1 MKQASLFEKINS
13 KNTNKRNPCSFL
25 KTNMYKYSNLLASNL
40 KRAVLISAISLLGT
54 ANNYGTH
61 FIIGFTTYSYNPS
74 DYIGVSIMA
83 PYDTNVTIFSN
94 QSNMSWNKTV
104 YIKEGESFEF
114 KLPNSLRMDRSRFLQ
129 RGIEISSTKNIS
141 MFCLNTQSNRQVVD
155 GYLALP
161 STTLGSIYVVASYQ
175 PYSSSFRASISVI
188 SPHNNNTII
197 VLPNEN
203 AVIYYR
209 GQRYDDSSSL
219 LYITQ
224 VLNKLEALYIYGFSD
239 LSGTIV
245 IASKPVTLL
254 SSVDR
259 VRTSIHAGFVESFLL
274 PVSLWEYEY
283 ILTTVGPINGKQGD
297 IFRIFAYE
305 NNTVVE
311 TGYWNKTLSSRM
323 YAELVLGEDLASFA
337 KCSKPCQVVQYI
349 RQENAQPSM
358 IVLPSVNHFLSYYRV
373 ILPYGSEYHD
383 SLTITIENEH
393 IEGLYMNGLK
403 LNNLRW
409 KIINGSNYVWSVVSL
424 SDPNTVTVYHNS
436 SAVKFGLLVFVQ
448 NNRAWYA
455 YPGGFAL
462 GNYLS
467 GRVFCFV

>member
-1 MKQASLFEKINS
+1 
-13 KNTNKRNPCSFL
+13 
-25 KTNMYKYSNLLASNL
+25 
-40 KRAVLISAISLLGT
+40 
-54 ANNYGTH
+54 
-61 FIIGFTTYSYNPS
+61 
-74 DYIGVSIMA
+74 MA
-83 PYDTNVTIFSN
+83 PYDTNVTIFSD
-94 QSNMSWNKTV
+94 QSSMSWNKTV
-104 YIKEGESFEF
+104 YIKEGERFEF

-129 RGIEISSTKNIS
+129 RGIEISSTRNIS
-141 MFCLNTQSNRQVVD
+141 MFCLNSQSNRQVVD

-161 STTLGSIYVVASYQ
+161 STTLGLIYVIASYQ
-175 PYSSSFRASISVI
+175 PYSSSYRANIAVMSA
-188 SPHNNNTII
+188 HDNNTII
-197 VLPNEN
+197 VLPIKNS
-203 AVIYYR
+203 VIYYR
-209 GQRYDDSSSL
+209 GQRYDDSTSL

-239 LSGTIV
+239 LSGTLV
-245 IASKPVTLL
+245 IASKPVTVI
-254 SSVDR
+254 SGIER
-259 VRTSIHAGFVESFLL
+259 VYISRNYDCLEALLL

-283 ILTTVGPINGKQGD
+283 ILTTVGTMNGKLGD

-311 TGYWNKTLSSRM
+311 TGYWTKVLSSRM
-323 YAELVLGEDLASFA
+323 YVQLVLGEDLASFA

-349 RQENAQPSM
+349 RQENSQPSM
-358 IVLPSVNHFLSYYRV
+358 IVLPSINQFLSYYQV

-403 LNNLRW
+403 LSDLRW
-409 KIINGSNYVWSVVSL
+409 KSINGSNYVWTVVSL

-436 SAVKFGLLVFVQ
+436 SAVKFGLLVLGQ
-448 NNRAWYA
+448 NYRAWYA

-467 GRVFCFV
+467 GRVFCYV

>member
-1 MKQASLFEKINS
+1 MNIATS
-13 KNTNKRNPCSFL
+13 
-25 KTNMYKYSNLLASNL
+25 LASNR
-40 KRAVLISAISLLGT
+40 KRAALISTLSILGT

-61 FIIGFTTYSYNPS
+61 FIIGFTAYSYSPS
-74 DYIGVSIMA
+74 DYIGVSIVA

-94 QSNMSWNKTV
+94 QSSMSWNKTV

-141 MFCLNTQSNRQVVD
+141 MFCLNTQSNRHVVD

-175 PYSSSFRASISVI
+175 PYSSSYRASISVI
-188 SPHNNNTII
+188 SPHNNNSII

-203 AVIYYR
+203 AAIYYR
-209 GQRYDDSSSL
+209 GQRYDDSSPL

-224 VLNKLEALYIYGFSD
+224 GLKKLEALYIYGFSD

-245 IASKPVTLL
+245 IASKPVTVL

-259 VRTSIHAGFVESFLL
+259 VRTSIYAGFVESFLL
-274 PVSLWEYEY
+274 SVSLWEYEY
-283 ILTTVGPINGKQGD
+283 ILTTVGTMNGKEGD

-305 NNTVVE
+305 NNTVVQ
-311 TGYWNKTLSSRM
+311 TGYWTKVLSSRM

-337 KCSKPCQVVQYI
+337 KCNKPCQVVQYM
-349 RQENAQPSM
+349 RQKNAQPSM
-358 IVLPSVNHFLSYYRV
+358 MVLPSVNQFLSYYRV
-373 ILPYGSEYHD
+373 RLPYGSEYRD
-383 SLTITIENEH
+383 SLTITIDNKH

-403 LNNLRW
+403 LNNLWWRN
-409 KIINGSNYVWSVVSL
+409 INGSNYVWTVVSL
-424 SDPNTVTVYHNS
+424 SDPNAVTVYHNS
-436 SAVKFGLLVFVQ
+436 SAVKFGLVVFGQ
-448 NNRAWYA
+448 KNNRAWYA

-467 GRVFCFV
+467 GKLFCFV

>member
-1 MKQASLFEKINS
+1 
-13 KNTNKRNPCSFL
+13 
-25 KTNMYKYSNLLASNL
+25 
-40 KRAVLISAISLLGT
+40 
-54 ANNYGTH
+54 
-61 FIIGFTTYSYNPS
+61 
-74 DYIGVSIMA
+74 MA

-94 QSNMSWNKTV
+94 QSSMSWNKTV
-104 YIKEGESFEF
+104 YIKEGERFEF

-129 RGIEISSTKNIS
+129 RGIKISSTRNIS
-141 MFCLNTQSNRQVVD
+141 MFCLNSQSNRQIVD

-161 STTLGSIYVVASYQ
+161 STTLGLIYVIASYQ
-175 PYSSSFRASISVI
+175 PQSRSYRANIAVI
-188 SPHNNNTII
+188 SAHDNNTII
-197 VLPNEN
+197 VLPIKN

-209 GQRYDDSSSL
+209 GQRYDDSTSL

-239 LSGTIV
+239 LSGTLV
-245 IASKPVTLL
+245 IASKPVTVI
-254 SSVDR
+254 SGVER
-259 VRTSIHAGFVESFLL
+259 VYISRNYGFLEAFLL
-274 PVSLWEYEY
+274 PVSLWEHEY
-283 ILTTVGPINGKQGD
+283 ILTTVGTMNGKLGD

-311 TGYWNKTLSSRM
+311 TGYWTKVLSSRT
-323 YAELVLGEDLASFA
+323 YVELVLGEDLASFA

-349 RQENAQPSM
+349 RQENSQPSM

-403 LNNLRW
+403 LNDLRW
-409 KIINGSNYVWSVVSL
+409 KSINGSNYVWTVVSL

-436 SAVKFGLLVFVQ
+436 SAVKFGLLVLGQ

>member
-1 MKQASLFEKINS
+1 
-13 KNTNKRNPCSFL
+13 
-25 KTNMYKYSNLLASNL
+25 
-40 KRAVLISAISLLGT
+40 
-54 ANNYGTH
+54 
-61 FIIGFTTYSYNPS
+61 
-74 DYIGVSIMA
+74 MA
-83 PYDTNVTIFSN
+83 PYDTNVTIFSD
-94 QSNMSWNKTV
+94 QSSMSWNKTV
-104 YIKEGESFEF
+104 YIKEGERFEF

-129 RGIEISSTKNIS
+129 RGIEISSTRNIS
-141 MFCLNTQSNRQVVD
+141 MFCLNSQSNRQVVD

-161 STTLGSIYVVASYQ
+161 STTLGLIYVIASYQ
-175 PYSSSFRASISVI
+175 PYSSSYRANIAVI
-188 SPHNNNTII
+188 SAHDNNTII
-197 VLPNEN
+197 VLPIKNS
-203 AVIYYR
+203 VIYYR
-209 GQRYDDSSSL
+209 GQRYDDSTSL

-239 LSGTIV
+239 LSGTLV
-245 IASKPVTLL
+245 IASKPVTVI
-254 SSVDR
+254 SGIER
-259 VRTSIHAGFVESFLL
+259 VYISRNYDFLEALLL

-283 ILTTVGPINGKQGD
+283 ILTTVGTMNGKLGD

-311 TGYWNKTLSSRM
+311 TGYWTKVLSSRM
-323 YAELVLGEDLASFA
+323 YVQLVLGEDLASFA

-349 RQENAQPSM
+349 RQENSQPSM
-358 IVLPSVNHFLSYYRV
+358 IVLPSINQFLPYYQV

-403 LNNLRW
+403 LSDLRW
-409 KIINGSNYVWSVVSL
+409 KSINGSNYVWTVVSL

-436 SAVKFGLLVFVQ
+436 SAVKFGLLVLGQ
-448 NNRAWYA
+448 NYRAWYA

-467 GRVFCFV
+467 GRVFCYV

>member
-1 MKQASLFEKINS
+1 M
-13 KNTNKRNPCSFL
+13 
-25 KTNMYKYSNLLASNL
+25 ASNR
-40 KRAVLISAISLLGT
+40 KWAVLISEFSLLGT
-54 ANNYGTH
+54 ANSYGTH
-61 FIIGFTTYSYNPS
+61 FIIGFTTYTYNPS

-94 QSNMSWNKTV
+94 QSSMSWNKTV

-129 RGIEISSTKNIS
+129 RGIEISSTRNIS
-141 MFCLNTQSNRQVVD
+141 MFCLNSQSNRQVVD

-161 STTLGSIYVVASYQ
+161 STTLGLIYVIASYQ
-175 PYSSSFRASISVI
+175 PYSSGYRANIAVI
-188 SPHNNNTII
+188 SAHDNNTII
-197 VLPNEN
+197 VLPIKNS
-203 AVIYYR
+203 VIYYR
-209 GQRYDDSSSL
+209 GQRYDDSTSL

-245 IASKPVTLL
+245 IASEQVTVL
-254 SSVDR
+254 SSLDY
-259 VRTSIHAGFVESFLL
+259 VRTSIYGGFVESFLL
-274 PVSLWEYEY
+274 PVSLWGYEY
-283 ILTTVGPINGKQGD
+283 ILTTIGTINGKQGD

-311 TGYWNKTLSSRM
+311 TGYWTKVLSSRM

-358 IVLPSVNHFLSYYRV
+358 IVLPSINQFLSYYQV

-383 SLTITIENEH
+383 SITITIDNKH

-403 LNNLRW
+403 LNSLRW
-409 KIINGSNYVWSVVSL
+409 KSINGSNYAWVVVSL

-436 SAVKFGLLVFVQ
+436 SAVKFGLLVLGQ

-462 GNYLS
+462 GNYWS
-467 GRVFCFV
+467 GRVFCYV